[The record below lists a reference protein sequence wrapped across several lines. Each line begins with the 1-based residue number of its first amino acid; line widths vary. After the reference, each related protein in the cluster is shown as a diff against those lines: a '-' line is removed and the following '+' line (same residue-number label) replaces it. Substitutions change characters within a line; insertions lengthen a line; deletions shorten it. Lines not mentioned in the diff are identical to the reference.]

1 MEGSQNSMSFQ
12 IPGHTR
18 SAVSALILLVSAAV
32 VVFGCFEAGFFPAS
46 LSQWT
51 NFELKSL
58 GLYIATSAAIFAL
71 SIGITKSLALFSAA
85 VFGWTIYLFGI
96 LPVLSVGYLALVA
109 VTIGHRLLL
118 LTGSVDADGRGLG
131 LRAALG
137 YGVLLGIFQLTAFF
151 PINTAGFV
159 VLVTLPLVLLFRDS
173 AIATLREGFSLLT
186 QPRKLNADTV
196 SLLLPSSILL
206 VLLVYAS
213 YPESHSD
220 ALVTHLMIP
229 HQVSVHGEWS
239 FDVSNFFFAVMPKG
253 TVWLFSAHYL
263 VGGELAARL
272 FNFLVTASSA
282 WLVYATVRG
291 IAGRTA
297 GSLLAALFLSA
308 PLTAWVVFVMFE
320 DSLLAYLS
328 LAAAVMLAKN
338 WSRPSWQVAFLVT
351 LLLSAAVATKIQ
363 GLFTAVPTAA
373 LLLARIGWV
382 RSVSMRQLCVCLV
395 PLLCIGAVPYLTAAV
410 ITGNPVFPMF
420 NEIFRS
426 PFYPAV
432 NFSDNRW
439 SGKFSAGIL
448 YDLTF
453 QTKRFMEGYDGAFGL
468 GHLLVLPAAIVATL
482 LAKRSFAL
490 ILLTILIVA
499 SALLMPLTQYARYF
513 YFTFSLV
520 AILSAALFA
529 ESSVAVRRCIL
540 IPIVLLAVCFN
551 LTLTRSLN
559 AYYRF
564 ILPFPIFGETMN
576 QPAPVAER
584 NLNSVINST
593 VGPSARVLYIPRPY
607 GAGLDGLPLYANFLN
622 PRLEAELRAVKT
634 PDEARTL
641 VLSWGITNV
650 ITLAVPTADYPPFME
665 ALPKLGTVTET
676 FGDTLLW
683 TINRDPESVAA
694 EKLS

>member
-1 MEGSQNSMSFQ
+1 MIFK
-12 IPGHTR
+12 IPDHSR
-18 SAVSALILLVSAAV
+18 SIVSALLLLVSAGIVA
-32 VVFGCFEAGFFPAS
+32 FGCFAADFFPAT

-51 NFELKSL
+51 NFELKSTGVYL
-58 GLYIATSAAIFAL
+58 AATAAIFAL
-71 SIGITKSLALFSAA
+71 SVGVTGSLVVFSVA
-85 VFGWTIYLFGI
+85 VFGWTAFLFGI
-96 LPVLSVGYLALVA
+96 LPLLSVGYLALVA

-137 YGVLLGIFQLTAFF
+137 YGVLVGVFQLTAFF
-151 PINTAGFV
+151 PINTASFV
-159 VLVTLPLVLLFRDS
+159 VLVTLPLLLLLRDS
-173 AIATLREGFSLLT
+173 ASAILREFCSLLT

-196 SLLLPSSILL
+196 SLLLPTSILL

-239 FDVSNFFFAVMPKG
+239 FDVSKFFFAVMPKG

-263 VGGELAARL
+263 MGGELAARL
-272 FNFLVTASSA
+272 FNFLVTAGSA
-282 WLVYATVRG
+282 WIIYATVQQ

-338 WSRPSWQVAFLVT
+338 WSRPSSQVAFLVT

-382 RSVSMRQLCVCLV
+382 QSVSMRQLCVCLA
-395 PLLCIGAVPYLTAAV
+395 PLLLIGAVPYLTAAV

-439 SGKFSAGIL
+439 SGKFSIGIL
-448 YDLTF
+448 YDITF

-468 GHLLVLPAAIVATL
+468 GHLLVLPAAVMATL
-482 LAKRSFAL
+482 FAKRSFAL
-490 ILLTILIVA
+490 ILLTILVVA

-513 YFTFSLV
+513 YFTFSIV
-520 AILSAALFA
+520 AILSATLFA
-529 ESSVAVRRCIL
+529 ESSAAIRRYIL

-551 LTLTRSLN
+551 LALTRSLN

-584 NLNSVINST
+584 YLNGVINRT
-593 VGPSARVLYIPRPY
+593 IGPSARVLYIPRPY
-607 GAGLDGLPLYANFLN
+607 GAGLDGLPLYGNFLN
-622 PRLEAELRAVKT
+622 PRLEAELRGVKT
-634 PDEARTL
+634 PDEARAL
-641 VLSWGITNV
+641 ILSWGITNV
-650 ITLAVPTADYPPFME
+650 ITLAVPTADYPPFIE

-676 FGDTLLW
+676 VGDTLLW
-683 TINRDPESVAA
+683 TISVDPQSVAA